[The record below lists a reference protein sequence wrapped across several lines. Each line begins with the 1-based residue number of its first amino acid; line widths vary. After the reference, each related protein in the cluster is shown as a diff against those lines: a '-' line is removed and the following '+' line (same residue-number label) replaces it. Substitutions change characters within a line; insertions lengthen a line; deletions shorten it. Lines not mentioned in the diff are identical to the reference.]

1 MIDSLLTALTSH
13 IIILLY
19 MELSRDMPSK
29 TDHLPSSLYVVV
41 PLARPQSLLELAFL
55 FEISS
60 WHLLYNEAL
69 NYLDSNSVF
78 PELFYKHSLQIDFF

>member
-1 MIDSLLTALTSH
+1 MLGTVLCHSTTAPSFSPTHSYMIDSLLTALTSH

-60 WHLLYNEAL
+60 
-69 NYLDSNSVF
+69 
-78 PELFYKHSLQIDFF
+78 